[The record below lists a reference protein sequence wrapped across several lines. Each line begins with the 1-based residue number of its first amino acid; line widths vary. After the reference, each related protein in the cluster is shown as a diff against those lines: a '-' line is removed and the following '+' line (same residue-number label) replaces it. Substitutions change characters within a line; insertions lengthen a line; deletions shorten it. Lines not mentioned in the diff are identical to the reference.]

1 MLQNFK
7 HYLFI
12 VIWII
17 YFLFYITYNEEIYS
31 IFWENITWKVLFSI
45 FSSIIAIYTSFNIF
59 SLLLQSTKK
68 FTQKLWERK
77 TSVIYPILS
86 EMFLK
91 FLYYANYI
99 ISIYLWFT
107 LLIIPIDYISIS
119 NKIVSTIF
127 IFITLIILSN
137 IIITIF
143 EKQWVFKLK
152 FANKLSIHLS
162 SIIKKI
168 LLVFLWII
176 GLISIISNLG
186 YDVSALITWAW
197 IWGLALALGAQKSLT
212 NVFAAITIVLNKP
225 FRIWDFI
232 KIDWKIWIV
241 KDIWI
246 SYLTITDFDWH
257 QLMFPNEMVVST
269 FVENYTIRDN
279 RKMELTMQ
287 LKYWI
292 SDKKLKKA
300 KKIITEILET
310 FKYKKEIDRFW
321 VNFDNFGEYSL
332 DIKAIY
338 FSLKHW
344 YFESLS
350 QKDEINIE
358 MKTAFKKAKIDIAF
372 PTKTIIME
380 K

>member
-152 FANKLSIHLS
+152 FANKLSTHLS

-310 FKYKKEIDRFW
+310 FKYNKEIDRFW

>member
-17 YFLFYITYNEEIYS
+17 YFLFYIIYNEEIYS

-59 SLLLQSTKK
+59 SLLLQSTEK

-186 YDVSALITWAW
+186 YDVSALIAWAW

-310 FKYKKEIDRFW
+310 FKYNKEIDRFW